1 MLQCDTRLQK
11 ENKLGKRSTCSR
23 GPQATLG
30 MRVKVPQVARKEGTE
45 GLRAVSFRS
54 QLGAL
59 TRLIGRSP
67 WLRRT
72 AAGVGWME
80 QSARWCWR
88 VPAREGG
95 RSSQGSGRSWPCAQL
110 GDGGGRGQGRGQ
122 GPGLRC
128 QLQGGGEPRPGSV
141 TAATAGNM
149 EPPDARAGLLWLT
162 LLLSGYSGMTCG

>member
-30 MRVKVPQVARKEGTE
+30 MRVKVPQVVRKEGTE

-80 QSARWCWR
+80 LSARRCWR

-110 GDGGGRGQGRGQ
+110 GDGVGVVRGVVRGLASAASFRAAESLARVQ
-122 GPGLRC
+122 SLPP
-128 QLQGGGEPRPGSV
+128 LQGIWNPLTPAQGYCGSPSCCW
-141 TAATAGNM
+141 ATQV
-149 EPPDARAGLLWLT
+149 
-162 LLLSGYSGMTCG
+162 